1 MKAEESSNTAVG
13 DAFAG
18 PRHAR
23 ILAVSSSL
31 RERSASRSML
41 EIACES
47 VRATGGEVDWLDLRE
62 CPLPW
67 FDNRDDDST
76 YPPIVHELRAR
87 FAAADGYLLA
97 TPQYHTGPSGVLK
110 NLIDFV
116 SYPNCETTGKV
127 FGLIAAGGG
136 PHGAWPTLGTL
147 RLIGRA
153 LSGWVLPQQVTATP
167 RQFDAARNLV
177 DDDTI
182 YRLRHLGHS
191 LAFHA
196 WLLARART
204 IMPCEAMVGHHNQ
217 REPLER

>member
-97 TPQYHTGPSGVLK
+97 TPQYHTGP
-110 NLIDFV
+110 
-116 SYPNCETTGKV
+116 
-127 FGLIAAGGG
+127 
-136 PHGAWPTLGTL
+136 
-147 RLIGRA
+147 
-153 LSGWVLPQQVTATP
+153 
-167 RQFDAARNLV
+167 
-177 DDDTI
+177 
-182 YRLRHLGHS
+182 
-191 LAFHA
+191 
-196 WLLARART
+196 
-204 IMPCEAMVGHHNQ
+204 
-217 REPLER
+217 